1 MSPVPP
7 ESESMRPS
15 RVHSAWLLS
24 LALILLTGG
33 SSGAGQPT
41 RVFWQKDYSRGNTEL
56 HRIEVETDGRTRY
69 VLRLGEGEPVAVDF
83 QLKPHT
89 LRHLLEL
96 FVQAD
101 FLNRDKNFVSS
112 RRVADTGTRTIRL
125 TSGTQTREV
134 VLRHTDNKTFRKIV
148 TFFDHLSA
156 QERFLLDMKLT
167 LKHDR
172 LGIPRKLDQL
182 QGFLDRKT
190 IVDPHRFSP
199 ILKRISQDTSLMN
212 LARKTARRLLRRI
225 DRRPSG

>member
-1 MSPVPP
+1 MSPWPDAEP
-7 ESESMRPS
+7 MRPF
-15 RVHSAWLLS
+15 RIHSAWPLS
-24 LALILLTGG
+24 LALLLLAG
-33 SSGAGQPT
+33 SSSGDDQPT

-56 HRIEVETDGRTRY
+56 HRIEVETDGSTRY
-69 VLRLGEGEPVAVDF
+69 LLRLGDGEPVEVDF
-83 QLKPHT
+83 QLKRHT
-89 LRHLLEL
+89 LRHLLEM
-96 FVQAD
+96 FAQAD

-125 TSGTQTREV
+125 VSGPQEREV

-156 QERFLLDMKLT
+156 QERFLLDLKLT

-182 QGFLDRKT
+182 RGFLDRKT
-190 IVDPHRFSP
+190 IVDPQRFSP

-212 LARKTARRLLRRI
+212 LARKTARKLLRQIGRY
-225 DRRPSG
+225 PSD

>member
-1 MSPVPP
+1 MSHWP
-7 ESESMRPS
+7 EAESMRPF
-15 RVHSAWLLS
+15 RVHSAWPLS
-24 LALILLTGG
+24 LVLFLLAGS

-56 HRIEVETDGRTRY
+56 HRIEVETDGSTRY
-69 VLRLGEGEPVAVDF
+69 LLRLGDGEPVAVDF
-83 QLKPHT
+83 HLKPHI

-96 FVQAD
+96 FAQAD

-125 TSGTQTREV
+125 VSGPQEREV

-156 QERFLLDMKLT
+156 QERFLLDLKLT

-172 LGIPRKLDQL
+172 LGIPRKLDL
-182 QGFLDRKT
+182 LEGYLDRKT
-190 IVDPHRFSP
+190 IVDPQRFSP
-199 ILKRISQDTSLMN
+199 VLKRISQDRSLMN
-212 LARKTARRLLRRI
+212 LARKMARRLLRQI
-225 DRRPSG
+225 DRHPTG

>member
-1 MSPVPP
+1 
-7 ESESMRPS
+7 MRPS
-15 RVHSAWLLS
+15 RVHPAWSLS
-24 LALILLTGG
+24 LALLLLAGG
-33 SSGAGQPT
+33 SSGAEQST
-41 RVFWQKDYSRGNTEL
+41 RVFWQKDYSRGTTEL
-56 HRIEVETDGRTRY
+56 HRIEVETNGKTRY

-83 QLKPHT
+83 QLKPPIF
-89 LRHLLEL
+89 RHLLEM

-125 TSGTQTREV
+125 TSGPQSREV
-134 VLRHTDNKTFRKIV
+134 VLKHTDNKSFRKIV
-148 TFFDHLSA
+148 NFFDHLSA
-156 QERFLLDMKLT
+156 QERFLLDLKLT

-190 IVDPHRFSP
+190 IVDPQRFSP

-225 DRRPSG
+225 DRHPSG

>member
-1 MSPVPP
+1 MFPFPP
-7 ESESMRPS
+7 EAESMRPS

-24 LALILLTGG
+24 LALLLLSDGL
-33 SSGAGQPT
+33 SGAGQPT
-41 RVFWQKDYSRGNTEL
+41 RVFWQKDYSRGRTEL
-56 HRIEVETDGRTRY
+56 HRIEVETDGKTRY
-69 VLRLGEGEPVAVDF
+69 VLRLGGGEPVEVDF
-83 QLKPHT
+83 QLKSHI
-89 LRHLLEL
+89 LQRLLDM

-125 TSGTQTREV
+125 VSGPQTREV
-134 VLRHTDNKTFRKIV
+134 VFRHTEDKTFRKIV

-156 QERFLLDMKLT
+156 QERFLLDLKLT

-172 LGIPRKLDQL
+172 LGIPRKLDL
-182 QGFLDRKT
+182 LRGFLDRKT
-190 IVDPHRFSP
+190 IVDPQRFSP

-212 LARKTARRLLRRI
+212 LARKTARRLLRQI

>member
-1 MSPVPP
+1 MSHWP
-7 ESESMRPS
+7 EAESMRPF
-15 RVHSAWLLS
+15 RVHSVWPLS
-24 LALILLTGG
+24 LALLLLAGS

-69 VLRLGEGEPVAVDF
+69 VLRLGDGEPVAVDF
-83 QLKPHT
+83 HLKPHI

-96 FVQAD
+96 FAQAD

-125 TSGTQTREV
+125 VSGPQEREV

-156 QERFLLDMKLT
+156 QERFLLDLKLT

-182 QGFLDRKT
+182 RGFLDRKT
-190 IVDPHRFSP
+190 IVDPQRFSP
-199 ILKRISQDTSLMN
+199 ILKRISQDASLMN
-212 LARKTARRLLRRI
+212 LARKTARRLLRQI
-225 DRRPSG
+225 DRYPSG

>member
-1 MSPVPP
+1 MSPRP
-7 ESESMRPS
+7 EAESMRPF
-15 RVHSAWLLS
+15 RVHSAWPLS
-24 LALILLTGG
+24 LALLLLAGS

-56 HRIEVETDGRTRY
+56 HRIEVETDGSTRY
-69 VLRLGEGEPVAVDF
+69 LLRLGDGEPVAVDF
-83 QLKPHT
+83 HLKPHI

-96 FVQAD
+96 FAQAD

-125 TSGTQTREV
+125 VSGPQEREV

-156 QERFLLDMKLT
+156 QERFLLDLKLT

-182 QGFLDRKT
+182 RGFLDRKT
-190 IVDPHRFSP
+190 IVDPQRFSP
-199 ILKRISQDTSLMN
+199 ILKRISQDNSLMN

-225 DRRPSG
+225 DRHPSG